1 MQRLIKLKDG
11 RTVMIGNIA
20 HFKELIEENLGD
32 DAAGYFTDLINEKDD
47 EYNEMKEE
55 LEYKIEDL
63 KEDLSQAESTI
74 CRLKWERR

>member
-11 RTVMIGNIA
+11 RAAMICNA
-20 HFKELIEENLGD
+20 EYFKELIEEHLGT
-32 DAAGYFTDLINEKDD
+32 DAAGYFQDLLHEKED

-63 KEDLSQAESTI
+63 QEDLSQAESTI
-74 CRLKWERR
+74 FHLKWGRR